1 MHIIVFTNALK
12 ECHRHIN
19 ACPAGKM
26 TEIANVIHENIK
38 SLDRIHLGENSMP
51 SDKTYKQYTSI

>member
-1 MHIIVFTNALK
+1 
-12 ECHRHIN
+12 
-19 ACPAGKM
+19 M

-51 SDKTYKQYTSI
+51 SHKTYKQYTSI

>member
-1 MHIIVFTNALK
+1 
-12 ECHRHIN
+12 
-19 ACPAGKM
+19 M

-38 SLDRIHLGENSMP
+38 SLDGIHLGENSMP